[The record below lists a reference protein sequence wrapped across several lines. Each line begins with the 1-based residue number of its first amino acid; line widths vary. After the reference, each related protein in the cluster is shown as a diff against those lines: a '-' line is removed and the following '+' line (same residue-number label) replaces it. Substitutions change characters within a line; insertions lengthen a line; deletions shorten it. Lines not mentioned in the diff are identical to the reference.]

1 MSDLSLSEF
10 YDAVEAEGRP
20 LLTAGQFARRLDRS
34 QAEADDALE
43 SLAAEGVIQRVDVEN
58 DPVVWY
64 PTEWGELASRER
76 VIVFPERRE
85 IVVDRPSQY
94 TQARLSQ
101 FAHLV
106 DTTGTEPGTRGYLYR
121 IRPEDVWSA
130 PFDGVA
136 DLLLTMRVTFP
147 RRYDGLEE
155 WVEGQWKRANRFR
168 LYTHQDGY
176 TVLSAA
182 TDELLGNVA
191 LEKLAEDCIRAPI
204 SETEAWV
211 NEDAIAEV
219 KRALYEAGY
228 PVVDDRELERGD
240 PVDVELT
247 TELREYQQSWVDSFL
262 EKQAGVL
269 VGPPGSGKTVAAL
282 GAFAGVG
289 GETLVLVPS
298 RELAGQWR
306 QELLRHTSIDPA
318 DIGEYHGGS
327 KQLRP
332 VTIATYQIA
341 GMDRHRGLFDG
352 REWGLVVFDEAHH
365 VPAPVFRRSTALQA
379 KHRLG
384 LTATPVRE
392 SDDEKEIY
400 TLIGPPLGTDWSQ
413 LFDAGFVAEPA
424 VELRY
429 LPWDDEFAENE
440 WANAEGRNRHVLAGT
455 NPRKIEETQR
465 LLAESE
471 GKALVFVDYLDQGE
485 AIADALDAPFV
496 SGETPHHRREKLF
509 EAFRTGDEEALVVS
523 RVGDEGIDLPNAEL
537 AVVASGLGGSRR
549 QGAQRAGRTMRPV
562 GRAEVVV
569 LATHG
574 TREEEFARRQMR
586 HLAEKGV
593 QVHETV
599 VGDEDPG
606 SENESEAAEGE
617 ATDDEAVEEAGDDV
631 PEGGVGSD
639 EQADT
644 E

>member
-1 MSDLSLSEF
+1 MTDLSLSEF

-20 LLTAGQFARRLDRS
+20 LLTADEFARRLDAA
-34 QAEADDALE
+34 QADADDAL
-43 SLAAEGVIQRVDVEN
+43 SRLADQGLLERVDVEN

-76 VIVFPERRE
+76 VVVFPDRRE
-85 IVVDRPSQY
+85 IVVDRPTQY

-136 DLLLTMRVTFP
+136 DLILAMRGVFP
-147 RRYDGLEE
+147 QRYEGLEE
-155 WVEGQWKRANRFR
+155 WVESQWKRANRFR
-168 LYTHQDGY
+168 LDTHEDGY
-176 TVLSAA
+176 TVLTAA
-182 TDELLGNVA
+182 TDDLMGNVA
-191 LEKLAEDCIRAPI
+191 MEKLDDDAIRAPI
-204 SETEAWV
+204 SDTEAWV
-211 NEDAIAEV
+211 NEGAIANI
-219 KRALYEAGY
+219 KRTLYEAGY
-228 PVVDDRELERGD
+228 PVVDDRDLESGD
-240 PVDVELT
+240 PIDADLT
-247 TELREYQQSWVDSFL
+247 TDLREYQQSWVDSFL

-282 GAFAGVG
+282 GALAAVG
-289 GETLVLVPS
+289 GETLILVPS

-306 QELLRHTSIDPA
+306 EEIERHTTVDPE
-318 DIGEYHGGS
+318 DVGEYHGGT

-341 GMDRHRGLFDG
+341 GMDRHRTLFDD
-352 REWGLVVFDEAHH
+352 REWGLIVFDEAHH
-365 VPAPVFRRSTALQA
+365 VPAPVFRRSAALQS

-392 SDDEKEIY
+392 SDDETDIY
-400 TLIGPPLGTDWSQ
+400 TLIGPPLGTDWSA
-413 LFDAGFVAEPA
+413 LFDAGFVAEPE

-429 LPWDDEFAENE
+429 LPWDDELAENE
-440 WANAEGRNRHVLAGT
+440 YASADGRERHQLAAT
-455 NPRKIEETQR
+455 NPRKVEEIER
-465 LLAESE
+465 LLAEHD

-485 AIADALDAPFV
+485 AIADELDAAFV
-496 SGETPHHRREKLF
+496 SGETPHHRRERLF
-509 EAFRTGDEEALVVS
+509 ESFRTGDREALVVS

-574 TREEEFARRQMR
+574 TREEEFARKQMR

-593 QVHETV
+593 RVHETV
-599 VGDEDPG
+599 VGDDTGEPSG
-606 SENESEAAEGE
+606 AEGE
-617 ATDDEAVEEAGDDV
+617 ASGDDAT
-631 PEGGVGSD
+631 PE
-639 EQADT
+639 
-644 E
+644 

>member
-1 MSDLSLSEF
+1 MSDLSLSDF

-20 LLTAGQFARRLDRS
+20 LLTAGQLARRLDRS
-34 QAEADDALE
+34 QAEADEALE
-43 SLAAEGVIQRVDVEN
+43 RLTDQGVVERVDVET
-58 DPVVWY
+58 DPIVWY

-76 VIVFPERRE
+76 VVVFPERRE
-85 IVVDRPSQY
+85 IVADRPTQY
-94 TQARLSQ
+94 TQARLAQ

-121 IRPEDVWSA
+121 IRPEDIWSA
-130 PFDGVA
+130 PFEGVA
-136 DLLLTMRVTFP
+136 DLLLTMRAVFP
-147 RRYDGLEE
+147 RRYEGLEE

-168 LYTHQDGY
+168 LHTHEDGY

-191 LEKLAEDCIRAPI
+191 LEKLDEDCIRAPI
-204 SETEAWV
+204 SDTEAWV
-211 NEDAIAEV
+211 NEDMVAEV
-219 KRALYEAGY
+219 KRTLYEAGY
-228 PVVDDRELERGD
+228 PVVDDRELETGD

-282 GAFAGVG
+282 GALAGVG
-289 GETLVLVPS
+289 GETLILVPS

-306 QELLRHTSIDPA
+306 QELLRHTSIDEA
-318 DIGEYHGGS
+318 DVGEYHGGT

-341 GMDRHRGLFDG
+341 GMDRHRTLFDE

-365 VPAPVFRRSTALQA
+365 VPAPVFRRSAALQSR
-379 KHRLG
+379 HRLG

-413 LFDAGFVAEPA
+413 LFDAGFVAEPE

-440 WANAEGRNRHVLAGT
+440 WASAHGRERHILAGM
-455 NPRKIEETQR
+455 NPRKIEETQK
-465 LLAESE
+465 LLAEQD
-471 GKALVFVDYLDQGE
+471 GKALVFVDYLDQGDAIAE
-485 AIADALDAPFV
+485 AIDAPFI
-496 SGETPHHRREKLF
+496 SGETPHHRREALF
-509 EAFRTGDEEALVVS
+509 EAFRTGEEEALVVS

-537 AVVASGLGGSRR
+537 AIVASGLGGSRR

-599 VGDEDPG
+599 VGSEEEGEED
-606 SENESEAAEGE
+606 SDDEAAEGSSE
-617 ATDDEAVEEAGDDV
+617 NVDPD
-631 PEGGVGSD
+631 P
-639 EQADT
+639 QADA